1 MKTQVGNEEK
11 IALIEEKFRDI
22 LELLGLDS
30 SHPTIKDTPA
40 RVAKMYVKELFS
52 GLDPENYPTLSFSD
66 FAPPEYSSYVLVK
79 NISLQSYCEHHFVP
93 MVGHA
98 HIAYLPQKKV
108 IGLSKLNRIADYFAK
123 RPQLQE
129 RLTAQIA
136 ENLCEVLET
145 EDVAVYTI
153 MSHFCVQMRG
163 IKDKDS
169 FTHSYV
175 LLGKFKED
183 PMLRS
188 EFTLLGKG
196 NA

>member
-1 MKTQVGNEEK
+1 MKTLVSEEEK

-22 LELLGLDS
+22 LDILGLDS
-30 SHPTIKDTPA
+30 SHSTIKDTPA

-52 GLDPENYPTLSFSD
+52 GLDPENYPKLSFSD

-175 LLGKFKED
+175 LLGKFQDE
-183 PMLRS
+183 PNLRS
-188 EFTLLGKG
+188 EFILSGRGT
-196 NA
+196 A